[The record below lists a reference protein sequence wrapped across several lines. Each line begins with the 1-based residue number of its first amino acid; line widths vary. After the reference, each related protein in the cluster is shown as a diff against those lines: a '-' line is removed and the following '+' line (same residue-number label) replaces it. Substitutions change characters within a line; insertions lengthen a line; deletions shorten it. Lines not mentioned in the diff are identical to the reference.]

1 MKMHHAVL
9 AAALVAAAAS
19 PARAADTCGGN
30 NFVTCAS
37 VSVGS
42 VWNAGTS
49 TWAIT
54 MTVQNPV
61 GNNSSF
67 KAIGLHNLPAGVGV
81 SAFVKPANWDTNPN
95 ELSGAGIQNIVVGI
109 KGKTGNNVVAPG
121 GSIVFSFN
129 LTGLNANYV
138 FDDWAIHGTRGPNGC
153 STKLVVTNGQANR
166 GPFDPACG
174 DPVSVTPEPASV
186 VLMASG
192 LLVLVGGGAMR
203 RRRRSAIE
211 A

>member
-9 AAALVAAAAS
+9 AAAFVAAAAS
-19 PARAADTCGGN
+19 PARADTCGGN

-37 VSVGS
+37 VGVGS
-42 VWNAGTS
+42 TWNAGTS

-54 MTVQNPV
+54 MTVINPV

-67 KAIGLHNLPAGVGV
+67 KAIGLHNLPAGVGA
-81 SAFVKPANWDTNPN
+81 SAFVMPSNWTTPAN
-95 ELSGAGIQNIVVGI
+95 ELNGDPIEDKVVGI
-109 KGKTGNNVVAPG
+109 KGKTGNDLVAPG

-129 LTGLNANYV
+129 LTGLNADYV
-138 FDDWAIHGTRGPNGC
+138 FDDWAIHATRGPNGC
-153 STKLVVTNGQANR
+153 STKLVVTNGQANQ
-166 GPFDPACG
+166 GPFNPECG

>member
-9 AAALVAAAAS
+9 AAAFVAAAAS
-19 PARAADTCGGN
+19 PARADTCGGN

-67 KAIGLHNLPAGVGV
+67 KAIGLHNLPAGVGA

-95 ELSGAGIQNIVVGI
+95 ELSGAGIQNQVVGI
-109 KGKTGNNVVAPG
+109 KGKQGNVVVAPG

-153 STKLVVTNGQANR
+153 STKLVVTNGQANQ
-166 GPFDPACG
+166 GPFDPSCGG